1 MDDLFS
7 LLTLLSVPGV
17 GPKRIR
23 NLIQVFETPER
34 TLKASSQELRRV
46 ADVDLITAESIRA
59 KANPAFAEKQ
69 IRQAE
74 MLNVRLI
81 SFWDAGFPPLLK
93 RIPDPPV
100 LLYVKGNADL
110 AGSDGIAIV
119 GTRNPTSYGR
129 RIAES
134 LSSSLAGY
142 GIPVISGMAR
152 GVDTAAHRGTLKA
165 GGVTLAI
172 LGCGVDVV
180 YPAENDTLYHS
191 ILEKGAVISDFP
203 IGTEP
208 AAPNFPKRNRI
219 ISGLSHGT
227 VVVEAGHKS
236 GALITGYLALEQNR
250 EVFAV
255 PGPVGSMQSK
265 GPNRLI
271 KQGAKLIENAEDILQ
286 EIPKWKSSL
295 HAEPPP
301 APPIEAMSET
311 ERRLW
316 EHLAGEPVH
325 IDRLAEMCDLST
337 SESLSTLLGLEIK
350 GYVKQLPGMKFVRI

>member
-34 TLKASSQELRRV
+34 TLKASIQELRRV
-46 ADVDLITAESIRA
+46 EDVDLITAESIRS
-59 KANPAFAEKQ
+59 KSNPAFAEKQ
-69 IRQAE
+69 ILQAE
-74 MLNVRLI
+74 SLNIHLI
-81 SFWDAGFPPLLK
+81 TYWDVEYPSLLK

-100 LLYVKGNADL
+100 LLYIKGNADL
-110 AGSDGIAIV
+110 AASDGIAIV

-129 RIAES
+129 RIAEN
-134 LSSSLAGY
+134 LSRSLAGY
-142 GIPVISGMAR
+142 GIPIISGMAR
-152 GVDTAAHRGTLKA
+152 GVDTAAHRGALKA
-165 GGVTLAI
+165 GGVTFAI

-180 YPAENDTLYHS
+180 YPAENVALYNT
-191 ILEKGAVISDFP
+191 ILENGAVISDFP

-219 ISGLSHGT
+219 ISGLSLGT

-255 PGPVGSMQSK
+255 PGPVSSMQSK

-271 KQGAKLIENAEDILQ
+271 KQGAKLVENAEDILQ
-286 EIPKWKSSL
+286 EIPRWKTRL
-295 HAEPPP
+295 KAEPPP
-301 APPIEAMSET
+301 PPPLEAMGET

-316 EHLAGEPVH
+316 DQLSGEPVH
-325 IDRLAEMCDLST
+325 IDSLAEACGLST

-350 GYVKQLPGMKFVRI
+350 GFVKQLSGMKFVRI